1 MKTLNDYILDTQRRE
16 ARFCH
21 SRNPSVIPAVTKGT
35 TQNIDDVIQPNYVS
49 AEGIPCHNRATQNFY
64 NNNK

>member
-1 MKTLNDYILDTQRRE
+1 MKTLNDYIIDNQRRE

-21 SRNPSVIPAVTKGT
+21 SRNPTSSSVTKGT
-35 TQNIDDVIQPNYVS
+35 TQDIDNVIHPNYIS